1 MKTEFLKKRSLT
13 FKEILV
19 AEVEIGQY
27 IFHLDVKEISD
38 YQEEMHPQEMF
49 YVENSDMCTVFWSL
63 KNINDGQ
70 ETKVTEDRAFNDN
83 LGA

>member
-1 MKTEFLKKRSLT
+1 MQQKHEIKRTKKTEFLKKRSLK

-19 AEVEIGQY
+19 AEVEIARY

-49 YVENSDMCTVFWSL
+49 YVENSDM
-63 KNINDGQ
+63 
-70 ETKVTEDRAFNDN
+70 
-83 LGA
+83 